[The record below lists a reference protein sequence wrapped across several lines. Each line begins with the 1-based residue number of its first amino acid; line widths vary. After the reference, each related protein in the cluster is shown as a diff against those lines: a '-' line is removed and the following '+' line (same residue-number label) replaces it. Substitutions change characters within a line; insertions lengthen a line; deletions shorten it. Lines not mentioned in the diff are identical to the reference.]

1 MAFLIITM
9 IVYPNSITQGGCP
22 YVLIFRI
29 NALPFELKSL
39 FVFTMVGPKQN
50 AGSLL
55 TPDSDTVFGAFS
67 QGTLCF
73 DLHGSYLNHF
83 LQGENSSTTS

>member
-9 IVYPNSITQGGCP
+9 IVYRNSITQGGCP
-22 YVLIFRI
+22 YVLIFWI

-55 TPDSDTVFGAFS
+55 TPDSDTVLVHCHKVPSVLISMVAI
-67 QGTLCF
+67 
-73 DLHGSYLNHF
+73 
-83 LQGENSSTTS
+83 